1 MSSPCR
7 NPDRWAA
14 AAQLLPFA
22 LVAVLA
28 VASTNAS
35 AQQDAAPA
43 AQHGPNEVFVT
54 GLFPNG
60 GTPPPKDPIGARFE
74 GNNLA
79 IAAGKQLF
87 GEMNCTGCHFN
98 GGGGMGPALMS
109 GHWHTARRGRPP
121 GRQRSRLQLHRRPQE
136 ARRHLGPRHSRQV
149 PRQSPRDGAGYIDG
163 LCWTEERCR
172 ARRSD
177 RLSRNAQMSDGR
189 SGLMPRRLG
198 PLHRRILARL
208 AAYTFQV
215 GVAVKA

>member
-109 GHWHTARRGRPP
+109 GHWRYGGRIDQIYASIAQGRPNGMP
-121 GRQRSRLQLHRRPQE
+121 TWQDSLQPQ
-136 ARRHLGPRHSRQV
+136 QV
-149 PRQSPRDGAGYIDG
+149 
-163 LCWTEERCR
+163 WE
-172 ARRSD
+172 
-177 RLSRNAQMSDGR
+177 
-189 SGLMPRRLG
+189 
-198 PLHRRILARL
+198 L
-208 AAYTFQV
+208 AAYVKSLSAPAAASASQI
-215 GVAVKA
+215 AVPGTSVKP